1 MIRRKTTKGEII
13 NRMCLYLSELGDPAR
28 GSSTHGVV
36 ARSYA
41 KSTVLEIIKEVV
53 HSDTDPA
60 LVVSEFIKKVNK
72 RDGFIFS
79 VAYDIAVDLYDRV
92 FL

>member
-1 MIRRKTTKGEII
+1 MIRRATTKSEII
-13 NRMCLYLSELGDPAR
+13 NRMCLYLSELGDPVR
-28 GSSTHGVV
+28 SSSVQGIV

-41 KSTVLEIIKEVV
+41 KSTVLELIKEVIR
-53 HSDTDPA
+53 SDTDPA

>member
-1 MIRRKTTKGEII
+1 MIRRATTKGEII
-13 NRMCLYLSELGDPAR
+13 NRMCSYLSELGDPAR
-28 GSSTHGVV
+28 SSSVQGVV

-41 KSTVLEIIKEVV
+41 KSTVLELIKEVV